1 MTLSLLPR
9 RKPRVLILSASSG
22 AGHVRAGQAL
32 EKAFRAQGDCDV
44 AHIDALEYVS
54 KLFQR
59 LYDRTYIQMVKRAPD
74 LMGLL
79 YQQTDKPWS
88 HPRERLVM
96 DRLNT
101 QPMIR
106 MLKKMQPDLCVATHF
121 LPAEILAW
129 LIAKKK
135 LQARHAIVVTD
146 YDVHALWLCRTVDRY
161 YVAMEESLEYMA
173 RIGVPREKLRVT
185 GIPIDLLFEEKV
197 DAAKAR
203 EKLRVT
209 GIPIDLLFEE
219 KVDAAKARAKLGL
232 ADGGPVVLLS
242 AGGYGVG
249 PLEQLVKDLV
259 SMEKPWQI
267 VAIAGKSEQ
276 LKKRLDSVAK
286 HAGKTPSGQP
296 RVVPL
301 GFTKEM
307 DQYMAAADLLIGK
320 AGGLTTSEALAREL
334 PMALIEPIPGQEERN
349 ADHLLE
355 SGAAIRCNNLPA
367 AAWKIAKLLD
377 QPDKLAAMKRAAR
390 AMARP
395 DAARRIARDALELL
409 H

>member
-1 MTLSLLPR
+1 MTISLQLN

-32 EKAFRAQGDCDV
+32 EKAFRAQGNCDV
-44 AHIDALEYVS
+44 EHIDALQYVS

-59 LYDRTYIQMVKRAPD
+59 IYDKAYIRMVRRAPE

-79 YQQTDKPWS
+79 YEQTDRPWS
-88 HPRERLVM
+88 QQRQRLAM

-106 MLKKMQPDLCVATHF
+106 LLKKTQPDLCAATHF

-135 LQARHAIVVTD
+135 LHAKHVIAVTD

-161 YVAMEESLEYMA
+161 YVAIEESEEYLA
-173 RIGVPREKLRVT
+173 RVGVPREKLCVA
-185 GIPIDLLFEEKV
+185 GIPIDPLFEQQVGATE
-197 DAAKAR
+197 AR
-203 EKLRVT
+203 K
-209 GIPIDLLFEE
+209 
-219 KVDAAKARAKLGL
+219 KLGL
-232 ADGGPVVLLS
+232 AASEPILLLS

-249 PLEQLVKDLV
+249 PLEQLVKDLL
-259 SMEKPWQI
+259 ELRRPWQI
-267 VAIAGKSEQ
+267 AAVAGKSEP
-276 LKKRLDSVAK
+276 LKKRLDQLAK
-286 HAGKTPSGQP
+286 SAGKTPSGQS
-296 RVVPL
+296 RLVPI
-301 GFTKEM
+301 GFTAEM

-334 PMALIEPIPGQEERN
+334 PMALVEPIPGQEERN

-355 SGAAIRCNNLPA
+355 GGAAIRCNNLPA
-367 AAWKIAKLLD
+367 AAWKIAHLVD
-377 QPDKLAAMKRAAR
+377 QPEKLAAMKRAAKT
-390 AMARP
+390 MAKP
-395 DAARRIARDALELL
+395 AAARVIAQNALGLL